1 MKKVKSLLHY
11 KKEFSCI
18 DQEDEPLYNETV
30 LPPKGADRDIATD
43 KEGNYNE
50 TSEAKGENNI

>member
-18 DQEDEPLYNETV
+18 DQEDKPLYNETV

-43 KEGNYNE
+43 KEGNF
-50 TSEAKGENNI
+50 

>member
-11 KKEFSCI
+11 NKEFSCI

-30 LPPKGADRDIATD
+30 LPPKCAERDIATD
-43 KEGNYNE
+43 KEDNF
-50 TSEAKGENNI
+50 